1 MSIDRLPPQSID
13 AEQSVIGALLIDRD
27 AVIEATN
34 TIAEACLRCHEVY
47 RDKPGATL
55 ADPSNKAARCVP

>member
-1 MSIDRLPPQSID
+1 MAEAGREAYRASQSRN
-13 AEQSVIGALLIDRD
+13 RD

-34 TIAEACLRCHEVY
+34 TISEACLRCHEVY
-47 RDKPGATL
+47 RDKPGGTL